1 LTAIR
6 LRLLDGAYAV
16 WQTSD
21 EGASATVEDGL
32 LSVTRTNDEV
42 SVVGPAALAPSSGP
56 VESGWRCLEV
66 AGPLSF
72 ELTGVLSS
80 LSAPLSKA
88 GIPIFAIST
97 FNTDYLLVKEV
108 DSDRAIEVLRHE
120 GFVVDG

>member
-6 LRLLDGAYAV
+6 LRLLEGTYAV
-16 WQTSD
+16 WQTSE
-21 EGASATVEDGL
+21 EGAPATAEDGL

-42 SVVGPAALAPSSGP
+42 SVVGPVALAPSSGP

-88 GIPIFAIST
+88 GIPIFVIST

-108 DSDRAIEVLRHE
+108 DSARTIEVLRHE

>member
-1 LTAIR
+1 MTAIW

-16 WQTSD
+16 WQTSE
-21 EGASATVEDGL
+21 EGAPATAEDGL

-80 LSAPLSKA
+80 LSAPLAVA
-88 GIPIFAIST
+88 GIPIFVIST
-97 FNTDYLLVKEV
+97 FNTDYLLVKEG
-108 DSDRAIEVLRHE
+108 DLDRAVEVLQTE
-120 GFVVDG
+120 GFAVDG